1 MMVPRMRI
9 ICSLVA
15 AALVLFSFAG
25 CAAFRAQT
33 EDVSVDD
40 MEHYKADYDATDMRK
55 ITQSVV
61 DKIVASAFLAEEGA
75 PPIMMIAGVENRT
88 SEYVDTKNL
97 TDRVRTL
104 LFQTGKVQFVN
115 EARRKDLLAE
125 QAYQAEQATAE
136 TQAAI
141 GRQLGAK
148 YMITGS
154 LTEMTQETPRQ
165 VRVSK
170 TKMNYYKLTFEVT
183 NLETGLIA
191 WITEDEFAR
200 KARTPIVGW

>member
-1 MMVPRMRI
+1 M
-9 ICSLVA
+9 
-15 AALVLFSFAG
+15 
-25 CAAFRAQT
+25 
-33 EDVSVDD
+33 
-40 MEHYKADYDATDMRK
+40 
-55 ITQSVV
+55 
-61 DKIVASAFLAEEGA
+61 
-75 PPIMMIAGVENRT
+75 
-88 SEYVDTKNL
+88 DTKNL

-183 NLETGLIA
+183 NLETGLIS